1 MTPSQNSMWSQ
12 PPYMANQIYPD
23 QSMNLYRNQI
33 NQNPGWPG
41 PGPYQNQVL
50 PNQPG
55 HNQTGNSNG
64 MGPPPLYATDPDKRK
79 MIQNQLIILIHAAK
93 CQKRAENQDRQVSF
107 YYIFNGGYFK
117 FHFQQ
122 QQCQIPHCQT
132 MKNVLMHLPNC
143 QMGRNC
149 TIQVFFTFSMKYS
162 ILNGLFSTV
171 LHLDKLLPIGSSVSD
186 LIVPS
191 VSH

>member
-1 MTPSQNSMWSQ
+1 MYFDRPWYYPVFFNRFKSEIRNNATENEAQILVDGMFNDDYSGFNDDNFSILGPGPSMTPSQNSMWSQ

-41 PGPYQNQVL
+41 PGPYQNPVL

-93 CQKRAENQDRQVSF
+93 CQKRAENQDGQVNF
-107 YYIFNGGYFK
+107 
-117 FHFQQ
+117 
-122 QQCQIPHCQT
+122 
-132 MKNVLMHLPNC
+132 
-143 QMGRNC
+143 
-149 TIQVFFTFSMKYS
+149 
-162 ILNGLFSTV
+162 
-171 LHLDKLLPIGSSVSD
+171 
-186 LIVPS
+186 
-191 VSH
+191 

>member
-1 MTPSQNSMWSQ
+1 MVQTWFFNRFKSEIRNNASKNEAQILVDGLVNDDYSGSNDFNVPISDPGPGQNSMWSQ
-12 PPYMANQIYPD
+12 PPFMANQIYPD

-64 MGPPPLYATDPDKRK
+64 MGPSPLYATDPDKRK

-93 CQKRAENQDRQVSF
+93 CQTDNQDGQVSF
-107 YYIFNGGYFK
+107 YYIFNGG
-117 FHFQQ
+117 
-122 QQCQIPHCQT
+122 
-132 MKNVLMHLPNC
+132 
-143 QMGRNC
+143 
-149 TIQVFFTFSMKYS
+149 
-162 ILNGLFSTV
+162 
-171 LHLDKLLPIGSSVSD
+171 
-186 LIVPS
+186 
-191 VSH
+191 